1 WQMLAHERQT
11 LVFYMGLLGVEVI
24 CAQLVAHGL
33 SASTPAALIA
43 QGTTPRQRVLI
54 GDLATLPGL
63 VADNAVQAPTLII
76 VGQVVRLHDKLRWF
90 EPTAATDS
98 SPR

>member
-1 WQMLAHERQT
+1 
-11 LVFYMGLLGVEVI
+11 
-24 CAQLVAHGL
+24 L

-54 GDLATLPGL
+54 GNLATLPGL

-76 VGQVVRLHDKLRWF
+76 VGQVVSLHGKLRWF
-90 EPTAATDS
+90 EPQKDKTPDY
-98 SPR
+98 